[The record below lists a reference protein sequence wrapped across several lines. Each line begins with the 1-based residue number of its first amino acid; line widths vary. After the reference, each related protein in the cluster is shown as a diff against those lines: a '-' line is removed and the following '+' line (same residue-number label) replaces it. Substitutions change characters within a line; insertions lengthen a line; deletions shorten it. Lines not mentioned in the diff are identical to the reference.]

1 MSHGFDFSAKIF
13 LGNVNRAESKITR
26 IARNKTDGN
35 GFSDFCPLYFS
46 FSLNPKTP
54 VFETPVFE
62 TPVFEMSFLGISFF

>member
-62 TPVFEMSFLGISFF
+62 ISIFEMSFLGISFF